1 MLKRLL
7 KRLVAPKLREWLETR
22 ALYLPSAKR
31 VELAKRAGVPVE
43 VVDLI
48 YEAVRTQALERVDEF
63 LERL

>member
-22 ALYLPSAKR
+22 ALYLSSAKR
-31 VELAKRAGVPVE
+31 AELAKRAGAPVE

-48 YEAVRTQALERVDEF
+48 YEAVRMQALERVDEF

>member
-22 ALYLPSAKR
+22 ALYLPSTKR
-31 VELAKRAGVPVE
+31 AELAKRAGVPVG
-43 VVDLI
+43 VIDLI
-48 YEAVRTQALERVDEF
+48 YDTVRAQALERVDEF

>member
-1 MLKRLL
+1 MLKQLL

-31 VELAKRAGVPVE
+31 VELAKRLNISVE
-43 VVDLI
+43 VVDAIHDMLR
-48 YEAVRTQALERVDEF
+48 EQAMERVNEF